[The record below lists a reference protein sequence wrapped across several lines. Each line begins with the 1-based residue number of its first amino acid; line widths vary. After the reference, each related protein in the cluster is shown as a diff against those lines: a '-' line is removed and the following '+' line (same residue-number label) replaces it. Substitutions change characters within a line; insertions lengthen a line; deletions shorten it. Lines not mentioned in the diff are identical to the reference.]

1 MDFSQKLQALR
12 KGRGFT
18 QERLASELNVSRQA
32 IAKWEAGTGYP
43 DVSNLVQLSE
53 LLHVTVDYLVKEQ
66 ECSVAPIQ
74 REEGDRAELIAFRL
88 RAARCTYAAWMNQA
102 EATRLDSHDFHYEEG
117 PYCYHDTYVG
127 GQQFAGQEAIWKNG
141 RAVYAMN
148 YLGRVLGET
157 FSGNFLKEALRH
169 ASEEMPFRGPEEYQS
184 GEYRYKCQVT
194 GDVAWFQGQE
204 EIWCRDEKVFE
215 CLFHGGLMKA

>member
-127 GQQFAGQEAIWKNG
+127 GQQFDGQEAIWKNG

-169 ASEEMPFRGPEEYQS
+169 ASEEMPFRGPAEYQS